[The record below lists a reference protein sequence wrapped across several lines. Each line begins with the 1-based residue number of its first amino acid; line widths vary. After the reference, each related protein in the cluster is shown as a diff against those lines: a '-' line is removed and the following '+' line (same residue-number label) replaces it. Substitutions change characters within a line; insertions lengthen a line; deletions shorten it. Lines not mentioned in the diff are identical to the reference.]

1 MSQSLKEIEH
11 ARMLDHQFRTMDLT
25 DLPIGKPIDER
36 SLISA
41 ASDPNTISMD
51 KMKRLQE
58 ASKTNNVQRIQNT
71 WSKMASRLPATT
83 PASNST
89 PVQELAPVIRSDI
102 PQRKN
107 YLLKTYQDMA
117 TDLRNF
123 KTLPYKTNLEKLSAC
138 FLGQRSYLSI
148 TTFVAICIVLIIILL
163 LCFRRKSNVE

>member
-11 ARMLDHQFRTMDLT
+11 ARRLDHEFRTMDLT

-41 ASDPNTISMD
+41 ASDPNTIPMEN
-51 KMKRLQE
+51 MKRLQE
-58 ASKTNNVQRIQNT
+58 ATRKNSVQRIQNT
-71 WSKMASRLPATT
+71 WRQMANRLPATT
-83 PASNST
+83 PASPSM
-89 PVQELAPVIRSDI
+89 PVPASAPVIRSDI

-107 YLLKTYQDMA
+107 HLLKTYQDMA

-163 LCFRRKSNVE
+163 LCFRRKSNVD

>member
-11 ARMLDHQFRTMDLT
+11 ARMLDRQFRTMDLT

-41 ASDPNTISMD
+41 ASDPNTIPME

-58 ASKTNNVQRIQNT
+58 ASKTNNVQRIKNT
-71 WSKMASRLPATT
+71 WSQMASRLPATT
-83 PASNST
+83 LVSNSN
-89 PVQELAPVIRSDI
+89 PVPELAPVIRSDI

-107 YLLKTYQDMA
+107 HLLKTYQDMA

-123 KTLPYKTNLEKLSAC
+123 KTLPYKTNLEKLGAC

-163 LCFRRKSNVE
+163 LCFRRK

>member
-11 ARMLDHQFRTMDLT
+11 ARRLDHEFRNMDLT

-41 ASDPNTISMD
+41 ASDPNTITMEN
-51 KMKRLQE
+51 MKRLQE
-58 ASKTNNVQRIQNT
+58 ATRKNSVQRVKNT
-71 WSKMASRLPATT
+71 WSQMASRLPATT
-83 PASNST
+83 PASHSM
-89 PVQELAPVIRSDI
+89 PVPESAPVIRSDI

-163 LCFRRKSNVE
+163 LCFRRRSNVD